1 MTTVQPISEN
11 SKTVLRDL
19 METLIDGHKG
29 FSMAA
34 EALEDDGN
42 TELAGEMR
50 MFAEQRQRLAT
61 ELQEAASGLVTLS
74 DVDGSTGGD
83 IHRMWIKVKDA
94 LTGDDAHAILTAAE
108 EGEDHAKETYEEALT
123 EDLPVGLRDVVNR
136 QSAEIVKAHDRVRE
150 LRDALDS

>member
-1 MTTVQPISEN
+1 MTTVQPLSEN
-11 SKTVLRDL
+11 SETVLRDL

-42 TELAGEMR
+42 SELAREMR
-50 MFAEQRQRLAT
+50 TFADQRQRMTT
-61 ELQEAASGLVTLS
+61 ELREAASGLVTLS

-83 IHRMWIKVKDA
+83 LHRMWMKVKDA
-94 LTGDDAHAILTAAE
+94 LTGDDAHAILAAAE
-108 EGEDHAKETYEEALT
+108 EGEDHAKETYEDALN
-123 EDLPVGLRDVVNR
+123 EDLPANLREIVSR
-136 QSAEIVKAHDRVRE
+136 QSSEIVKAHDRVRE